1 MIFEIHNLY
10 GEVKDVV
17 EGRENLYESIRLKGY
32 FLSKESIEARI
43 NNGDKTWFVDDLLIS
58 VVPDCDKDKYTDEFK
73 EWVAEGTKHY
83 NEKYQ
88 GRDHDIDKEQF
99 DPIEKLDMPSHLDA
113 TEIEFDPKYFK
124 MDKMYNVSDAD
135 KFVPDFGYPVT
146 KEHESNFYYKD
157 PEAVKRILDKM
168 NAEDGGKYDDK
179 GNSSHYQSQFME
191 FIRDQERKYGTI
203 VAMIVCQSNVDKY
216 NQRAGLK
223 EGVPAEKDLTKRD
236 WYLKAFNHFKKK
248 VEGDTEGR
256 NSYVP
261 VAEEI
266 MDLFSNAEP
275 KYVPLSIAIEK
286 K

>member
-1 MIFEIHNLY
+1 MPNHLEEDNI
-10 GEVKDVV
+10 K
-17 EGRENLYESIRLKGY
+17 
-32 FLSKESIEARI
+32 
-43 NNGDKTWFVDDLLIS
+43 
-58 VVPDCDKDKYTDEFK
+58 
-73 EWVAEGTKHY
+73 
-83 NEKYQ
+83 
-88 GRDHDIDKEQF
+88 F
-99 DPIEKLDMPSHLDA
+99 DS
-113 TEIEFDPKYFK
+113 KYFK
-124 MDKMYNVSDAD
+124 MDKMYNIKAHDVADAD
-135 KFVPDFGYPVT
+135 KSVPDFGYPQVKDIKIEKDYIIKNISITDNNTGNNFTEKEKISFINFLQFSDKQKVLEQSVT
-146 KEHESNFYYKD
+146 NIGHACICNY
-157 PEAVKRILDKM
+157 AVASTMLG
-168 NAEDGGKYDDK
+168 AFSQDGGKYDNK

-191 FIRDQERKYGTI
+191 FVLDQERKYGTI
-203 VAMIVCQSNVDKY
+203 VAMIICQSNVDKY

-266 MDLFSNAEP
+266 IDLFSNAEP